1 MKSLQLRLST
11 LAVFLLCLYSA
22 QAESY
27 SIDGFSY
34 EFNDHEATVT
44 GCSLSGDI
52 VIPETVTHNNVTYT
66 VTTIGGLAFYCD
78 HKVTSIRMPNTITT
92 IKNNAFIY
100 ANELK
105 TVYFPSSIEVIE
117 GFVFYDNASLTTLFC
132 LVPSPPYPIDGT
144 AGPIEETVTLYVPSE
159 SLDAYKS
166 APYWKNFKNII
177 PIDVWDFVE
186 DEIYYHIVDENNV
199 SVTFKELGFGTYSG
213 HVVIP
218 ETVTHNGITYHVTGI
233 SASAF
238 AYSSNLT
245 NVAIPVTVTSV
256 GNDAFFG
263 CSLQSLIITGNGAWT
278 AGALNLSV
286 NELFIGSG
294 VTSMAGM
301 RIEASDIYSSAFN
314 PPTCDDFT
322 FTSYNA
328 ALHVPP
334 TSFSS
339 YFTAPYWKYF
349 INISGDADFTWP
361 TAVELDQTNALLEI
375 GEELLLGATVQPA
388 ETSYSNI
395 NWVSSNPSVASVQDG
410 VVTALSSGDC
420 VITAS
425 CLTATATCHIAVI
438 EKKVHI
444 SLDSHSVR
452 IKPNHMVI
460 LTPTLTPI
468 TTNIAVTSSDPGV
481 AVARIANGKIQ
492 VVGISE
498 GATRITVNS
507 VDGYAVPDSCE
518 VTVYT
523 DRGDLDCNGYVTIAD
538 VTSLIDYL
546 LTRDETAINLA
557 NADTNKDGNINI
569 SDVTTLIDYL
579 LIGSW
584 PWEMNRIYSVNG
596 IEFTMVPV
604 EGGTFTMGATGEQ
617 GNDAYDTERPTHEV
631 TLSDF
636 LIGQTEVTEEL

>member
-1 MKSLQLRLST
+1 M
-11 LAVFLLCLYSA
+11 
-22 QAESY
+22 
-27 SIDGFSY
+27 
-34 EFNDHEATVT
+34 
-44 GCSLSGDI
+44 
-52 VIPETVTHNNVTYT
+52 
-66 VTTIGGLAFYCD
+66 TTIGGLAFYCD

-100 ANELK
+100 ASELK

-117 GFVFYDNASLTTLFC
+117 GWVFFDNASLTTLFC

-186 DEIYYHIVDENNV
+186 DGIYYHIVDENNV

-238 AYSSNLT
+238 AYCNNLT

-263 CSLQSLIITGNGAWT
+263 CSLQSLIITGDGAWT

-301 RIEASDIYSSAFN
+301 RIEASEIYSSAST

-322 FTSYNA
+322 FISYDA

-339 YFTAPYWKYF
+339 YFTASYWKYF

-361 TAVELDQTNALLEI
+361 TAVELNLTSALLEI
-375 GEELLLGATVQPA
+375 GEELLLGATVKPV
-388 ETSYSNI
+388 ETSYNKI
-395 NWVSSNPSVASVQDG
+395 NWVSSDPDVASVHDG

-425 CLTATATCHIAVI
+425 CLTVTATCHIAVI
-438 EKKVHI
+438 EKNVHI
-444 SLDSHSVR
+444 SLDSHEVS

-468 TTNIAVTSSDPGV
+468 STNIDVTSSNPEV
-481 AVARIANGKIQ
+481 AVARIANRKIQ
-492 VVGISE
+492 VVGIRE
-498 GATRITVNS
+498 GTTTITVNS
-507 VDGYAVPDSCE
+507 MDGYAVPDSCE

-523 DRGDLDCNGYVTIAD
+523 EVGDVNCDGYTGIAD
-538 VTSLIDYL
+538 VTDLIDYL
-546 LTRDETAINLA
+546 LSGNVSTFNSR
-557 NADTNKDGNINI
+557 NADINGDEKINI
-569 SDVTTLIDYL
+569 ADVTALIDMIL
-579 LIGSW
+579 L
-584 PWEMNRIYSVNG
+584 
-596 IEFTMVPV
+596 
-604 EGGTFTMGATGEQ
+604 
-617 GNDAYDTERPTHEV
+617 GNY
-631 TLSDF
+631 
-636 LIGQTEVTEEL
+636 